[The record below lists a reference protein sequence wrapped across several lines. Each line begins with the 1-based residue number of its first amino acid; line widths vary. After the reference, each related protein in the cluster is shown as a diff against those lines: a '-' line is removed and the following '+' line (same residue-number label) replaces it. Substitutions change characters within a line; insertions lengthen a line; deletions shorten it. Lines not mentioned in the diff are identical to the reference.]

1 MHLFGSINETST
13 ARRMTMKT
21 KTNLKSGIDTVPLPE
36 RPFLGL
42 KKLSILGIGT
52 WPTPE

>member
-1 MHLFGSINETST
+1 
-13 ARRMTMKT
+13 MKT

-36 RPFLGL
+36 RPAFKSTLGRL
-42 KKLSILGIGT
+42 FIGT